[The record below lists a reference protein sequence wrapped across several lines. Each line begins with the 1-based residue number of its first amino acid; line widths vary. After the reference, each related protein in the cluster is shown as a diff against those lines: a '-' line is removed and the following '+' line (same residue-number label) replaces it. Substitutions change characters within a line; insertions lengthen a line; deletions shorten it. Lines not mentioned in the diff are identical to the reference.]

1 MARLSVCM
9 GDSRAPVITFMLLP
23 QVLGGLSEIGFP
35 DLEIP
40 ADVRGVDRN
49 GCTKPPSYQRL
60 KQHRHPKRSTTGKR
74 LPTRECR
81 ADPRPADT
89 PSDVAYR
96 YQPLQPKAPHRA
108 AFRTLLP

>member
-49 GCTKPPSYQRL
+49 GCTKPPAYQRL
-60 KQHRHPKRSTTGKR
+60 KQHKHPTRSTTGKR
-74 LPTRECR
+74 LSTRECR
-81 ADPRPADT
+81 ADPRPVDT
-89 PSDVAYR
+89 PWGVVCR
-96 YQPLQPKAPHRA
+96 HQPLPPKAPHPA
-108 AFRTLLP
+108 AFLTLLP